1 MQQIKRPYTGGASS
15 TKELKKLKP
24 IVSKGL
30 GGYDPD
36 RFIPQKTCHRA
47 YKASPSLKK
56 FDVRHFELVDS
67 SPSPERLSSPEFFT
81 DLRNTGHYD
90 SINEGFVTPES
101 SLDQQNS
108 TRDSLSHSSHE
119 QEKHRGF
126 IADSLGFQS
135 PQRVLLFATPNT
147 SGDHSEDS
155 SFGEPFTG
163 VGSNHYLAVDP
174 LLTALP
180 PGKAMVYLATS
191 AFSKMNQS
199 HSFVKETKKR
209 RPAKR
214 VKSYIPYR
222 VLDAPCLR
230 NDFYSNLVSWSKTTD
245 NVIVGLGCS
254 VYMWSDSQGAIPVL
268 NHDYLNSKRD
278 VVTCVSFCPTNTL
291 FVVGT
296 KQGRLLL
303 YDQELCMERYK
314 HGQAPPKCLT
324 EYQSITLRGI
334 SCVQWHIKSSEDKLL
349 IGEECGDISYLTVRA
364 KSGPFTLEEPDVDY
378 TFDSRMQN
386 ENPVFPGPRNVSQ
399 SNALTFECLAKFQ
412 AQAQQVCGISM
423 NEDSSLLA
431 VGGNDNTCT
440 LWDISSIEH
449 PRLCFILP
457 HKAAVKAVAFCPW
470 SKSLLAT
477 GGGSKDRTIK
487 FWHTATGTLLH
498 EIQTSGQVTSLIW
511 STRYKQ
517 IVATFGFGDIE
528 DPILI
533 TLYSYPQLIP
543 LTQVRTSSPL
553 RVLSA
558 VPSPSMTSICV
569 ATNDETIRF
578 YELWN
583 DKQDVINEAQESG
596 LYGSDIIEYVEGI
609 ENVHEKMIR

>member
-1 MQQIKRPYTGGASS
+1 MHHSKRPSTTGNGSGN
-15 TKELKKLKP
+15 EFKKLKLIP
-24 IVSKGL
+24 RKKL
-30 GGYDPD
+30 GGNGAPD
-36 RFIPQKTCHRA
+36 RFIPQKTSQRA
-47 YKASPSLKK
+47 YRASPSLKK
-56 FDVRHFELVDS
+56 FNLRESELLDRS
-67 SPSPERLSSPEFFT
+67 SSPERLSSPEFFT
-81 DLRNTGHYD
+81 DLRNTGHYE
-90 SINEGFVTPES
+90 SINRGTLPTTSGQDEDS
-101 SLDQQNS
+101 A
-108 TRDSLSHSSHE
+108 TREHVQPRLQYE
-119 QEKHRGF
+119 QRRHREF

-135 PQRVLLFATPNT
+135 PQRVLMFNTPNT
-147 SGDHSEDS
+147 SMETSEDS
-155 SFGEPFTG
+155 ISSESFHGF
-163 VGSNHYLAVDP
+163 GSNHYLAVDP

-180 PGKAMVYLATS
+180 PGRAMVYLATS

-199 HSFVKETKKR
+199 HSFVKDDPSKR
-209 RPAKR
+209 PSKR
-214 VKSYIPYR
+214 IKSYIPYR

-254 VYMWSDSQGAIPVL
+254 VYIWSDSQGAIPIL
-268 NHDYLNSKRD
+268 GHDYLNSKRD
-278 VVTCVSFCPTNTL
+278 VVTCVSFNPKNML

-303 YDQELCMERYK
+303 YDQEICVESYR
-314 HGQAPPKCLT
+314 HAGITPKPLF
-324 EYQSITLRGI
+324 EYQSMTLRGI
-334 SCVQWHIKSSEDKLL
+334 SCVQWYTKSFEDKLL
-349 IGEECGDISYLTVRA
+349 IGEECGDISHLIVKRR
-364 KSGPFTLEEPDVDY
+364 KNSLG
-378 TFDSRMQN
+378 FDPEIYDN
-386 ENPVFPGPRNVSQ
+386 ENLIPQ
-399 SNALTFECLAKFQ
+399 SWSLECLAKFQ
-412 AQAQQVCGISM
+412 AHAQQVCGISM
-423 NEDSSLLA
+423 NEDSDLLA

-440 LWDISSIEH
+440 LWDISSIQH
-449 PRLCFILP
+449 PKLKFILP
-457 HKAAVKAVAFCPW
+457 HKAAVKALAFCPW

-487 FWHTATGTLLH
+487 FWHTSTGILLN

-517 IVATFGFGDIE
+517 IVATFGFGDID

-533 TLYSYPQLIP
+533 TLYSYPQLTP

-558 VPSPSMTSICV
+558 VSSPAMTSICV

-583 DKQDVINEAQESG
+583 DRGDVINEAQESG

-609 ENVHEKMIR
+609 EGDCREKLIR